1 MTAEAGIV
9 VSDLHIAST
18 AGLCPPWGIR
28 VDGGG
33 TYMPNKYQGAT
44 WVCWKNFWEKHVPRA
59 CEGLRPKFVV
69 LNGDIFEGLH
79 HNQTGVVTTTWE
91 EMKRAALTILGPIRE
106 ICDRLYIVRGTEAH
120 AGRMGEAEEGLGVLL
135 GAEEND
141 IGERSSWQ
149 LWGKLDNVLC
159 HFAHHIST
167 TSSAAYE
174 TSAPMRELTAAL
186 VEAAQWDQPMP
197 HLFVRSHR
205 HRFGLVPIPSATGDR
220 IQIVVTPGWQ
230 LKTPHVE
237 RIDRM
242 RLPHIGGVVLL
253 AEAGSCQV
261 RERLYPPKM
270 APIKQL

>member
-28 VDGGG
+28 IDGGG
-33 TYMPNKYQGAT
+33 TYMPSAHQRAVWK
-44 WVCWKNFWEKHVPRA
+44 CWEHFWSVHVPRA
-59 CEGLRPKFVV
+59 CDGVRPRFVV

-79 HNQTGVVTTTWE
+79 HAQTGVVATTWE
-91 EMKRAALTILGPIRE
+91 EMKRAAVSILGPVRE
-106 ICDRLYIVRGTEAH
+106 KCDRLYIVRGTEAH
-120 AGRMGEAEEGLGVLL
+120 AGRMGEAEESLGTVID
-135 GAEEND
+135 AEVNEID
-141 IGERSSWQ
+141 ERASWQ

-205 HRFGLVPIPSATGDR
+205 HRFGHVSIPSATGER
-220 IQIVVTPGWQ
+220 IHLVVTPGWQ
-230 LKTPHVE
+230 LRTPHVE

-253 AEAGSCQV
+253 AENGSCQV
-261 RERLYPPKM
+261 RERMYPPKM
-270 APIKQL
+270 PKIKSL